1 MKNYKVFFLPVL
13 IILLLSCKEN
23 KKEVSDDQLNA
34 MRVSASDFMRDL
46 KSVLVKQIQ
55 NKGILEAVTVC
66 SDTAQVLTNSFGV
79 ERGIYIKRVSLKN
92 RNPNNFPDEFEKK
105 ILNQFELLHQNNQ
118 MNNDTEYFEI
128 VSEGD
133 YDYLRYMKPI
143 IVQAECLNCHG
154 SQSDIMPDV
163 KNLIAQ
169 NYPVDKAV
177 GYEIGDLRGAV
188 SVKKVVE

>member
-92 RNPNNFPDEFEKK
+92 RNPNNFPDDFEKR

>member
-1 MKNYKVFFLPVL
+1 MKNYKLFFLPVL

-55 NKGILEAVTVC
+55 NEGILEAVTVC
-66 SDTAQVLTNSFGV
+66 SDTAQVLTNNFGV

-92 RNPNNFPDEFEKK
+92 RNPNNFPDDFEKR

>member
-1 MKNYKVFFLPVL
+1 MKNYKLFFLPVL

-177 GYEIGDLRGAV
+177 GYKIGDLRGAV